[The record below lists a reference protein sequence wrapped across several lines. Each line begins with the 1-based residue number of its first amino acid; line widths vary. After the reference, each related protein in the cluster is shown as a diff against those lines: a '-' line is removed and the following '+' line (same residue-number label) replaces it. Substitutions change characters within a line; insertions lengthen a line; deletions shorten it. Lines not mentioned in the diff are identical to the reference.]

1 MGWVIDYD
9 FTPFPRVGAWLA
21 RMSERPSW
29 RTANAAFETRM
40 RRLKGQALRY
50 A

>member
-9 FTPFPRVGAWLA
+9 FTPFPKG
-21 RMSERPSW
+21 